1 MKDFRMFNKI
11 SLAALILAVGLSAS
25 LTAEADS
32 KFYRWVDKD
41 GAIHYSPTKPYGVKS
56 EIVDTT
62 FSNKQIELIKKSNRE
77 KQELYNIQ
85 NQDKLAQ
92 QKELERK
99 NYMDRMQTCVDITF
113 DKMSYQKRHID
124 DNSIKQK
131 LDCEYKYNRNKQSAK
146 YDQCIL
152 EVESDRL
159 NKMKILEQ
167 SANHCFNDETDP
179 EVIDAVMKKYR
190 EAPNIK
196 ASTGDLM
203 QEDQDIKDVPQMVAP
218 KKNTKDADKKTA
230 PQKKK

>member
-1 MKDFRMFNKI
+1 MSADRRQ
-11 SLAALILAVGLSAS
+11 LSAQGLQDGRFPGS
-25 LTAEADS
+25 VRPDQG
-32 KFYRWVDKD
+32 KD
-41 GAIHYSPTKPYGVKS
+41 LAGMKIYIH
-56 EIVDTT
+56 I
-62 FSNKQIELIKKSNRE
+62 
-77 KQELYNIQ
+77 
-85 NQDKLAQ
+85 A
-92 QKELERK
+92 
-99 NYMDRMQTCVDITF
+99 
-113 DKMSYQKRHID
+113 

-230 PQKKK
+230 PQK